1 MTYVDDDAADGHQYR
16 VQAVTTGVHHTSQL
30 IMGQLVSTAG
40 QLLPHV
46 LEAAEE
52 AGVDVLQ
59 SSHLTLLASQ
69 ACLHSQQS
77 CGMLVSSLLP
87 RSLPLA
93 PLQMS
98 RHSEQGLL

>member
-1 MTYVDDDAADGHQYR
+1 M
-16 VQAVTTGVHHTSQL
+16 HHTSQL
-30 IMGQLVSTAG
+30 VMGQLVLTAG

-59 SSHLTLLASQ
+59 SSHLTLLACQ

-77 CGMLVSSLLP
+77 CCVLIGSLLP
-87 RSLPLA
+87 RPLPLA
-93 PLQMS
+93 PLHMLCD
-98 RHSEQGLL
+98 SEQGLL